1 MSRPSPGD
9 RILIFRAHW
18 LSLII
23 SGQKTLE
30 IRGSPLRS
38 GKYFLGCKGKI
49 YGVADLGEPSRI
61 ASKAEWAALKSQH
74 LVDTLEMPY
83 QRTFAIPIVRVTA
96 LHLYPYNHPKGAIGI
111 VVYR

>member
-1 MSRPSPGD
+1 M
-9 RILIFRAHW
+9 
-18 LSLII
+18 

-61 ASKAEWAALKSQH
+61 ATLSEWVALKGQH
-74 LVDTLEMPY
+74 LVDTVVLPY
-83 QRTFAIPIVRVTA
+83 KRTHASPILKVTA
-96 LHLYPYNHPKGAIGI
+96 LRPQTYVHPRGAIGI